1 MVWCYAKRGWNGSI
15 GTKWDLWS
23 QLKLNGS
30 IGKGKAISPL
40 IAKGFLQKEGIEYKG
55 KFSPIV
61 KHTSVA
67 WKLFIFHFI
76 EDGRSNSLTYGG
88 VQFSTF

>member
-1 MVWCYAKRGWNGSI
+1 MGPVKPI
-15 GTKWDLWS
+15 ETKWVHRKRES
-23 QLKLNGS
+23 
-30 IGKGKAISPL
+30 SPL

-88 VQFSTF
+88 VQFCTF